1 MSEESITENDLLLTE
16 RVELSDFLN
25 PDPDSLNNPL
35 DNETHVK
42 IPLEYE
48 ATAQEESNRFP
59 FEHGP
64 QRLIPG
70 LPPGKKYH
78 VFISCSS
85 SDIEETNKICEE
97 LEKRFFLRCM
107 QFDRDFVPGKLLD
120 DNIHAEMTKSVKV
133 LICLSPTYVTS
144 SWCMNEAYEAIQLS
158 YSEGEKMK
166 IIPVLLRPTED
177 VELPS
182 VLKRYRY
189 IDAQKEDDVPA
200 KIMEAYYHSGAVDA
214 IQMQEEQ
221 GLTAEEIKNQN
232 GARLMSKTFLKQ
244 RPYLEKGYVFET
256 ESLTFNES
264 EYLKTIHEKCEEQF
278 EAAASFLANQRLL
291 RFYKVF
297 VITFFTMTAGAVLA
311 AITVSSIITFSYAA
325 VLFSGNEKMV
335 SDTSIPL
342 AMSLGLVA
350 WPLSVFI
357 IYLLRKK
364 ATDAIRRKLWHTVNK
379 KYFRETKCLI
389 LYDDIV
395 FREPCMMVIR
405 YNTTPCQEYLAILL
419 ERKYF
424 QLEDRKQY
432 QLDDDEI
439 TIMAAE
445 RIEEKLEQLQS
456 SGLLAHWFQLGVY
469 DYNRHNTW
477 LRKQCLCQ
485 MLEKDIVE
493 RKIPIINV

>member
-264 EYLKTIHEKCEEQF
+264 EYLKTIHEK
-278 EAAASFLANQRLL
+278 
-291 RFYKVF
+291 
-297 VITFFTMTAGAVLA
+297 
-311 AITVSSIITFSYAA
+311 
-325 VLFSGNEKMV
+325 
-335 SDTSIPL
+335 
-342 AMSLGLVA
+342 
-350 WPLSVFI
+350 
-357 IYLLRKK
+357 

>member
-264 EYLKTIHEKCEEQF
+264 EYLKTIHEK
-278 EAAASFLANQRLL
+278 
-291 RFYKVF
+291 
-297 VITFFTMTAGAVLA
+297 
-311 AITVSSIITFSYAA
+311 
-325 VLFSGNEKMV
+325 
-335 SDTSIPL
+335 
-342 AMSLGLVA
+342 
-350 WPLSVFI
+350 
-357 IYLLRKK
+357 
-364 ATDAIRRKLWHTVNK
+364 
-379 KYFRETKCLI
+379 
-389 LYDDIV
+389 
-395 FREPCMMVIR
+395 MMVIR

>member
-1 MSEESITENDLLLTE
+1 MSEEFITENDFLLTE
-16 RVELSDFLN
+16 RDESSDFLN
-25 PDPDSLNNPL
+25 CDLDGLSNSL
-35 DNETHVK
+35 DNTHVK

-48 ATAQEESNRFP
+48 ASAREESNRFS
-59 FEHGP
+59 FGHGP
-64 QRLIPG
+64 QRLAPG

-85 SDIEETNKICEE
+85 SDIEEANKICEE

-107 QFDRDFVPGKLLD
+107 QFDRDFVPGKLLH

-133 LICLSPTYVTS
+133 LMCLSPAYITS
-144 SWCMNEAYEAIQLS
+144 SWCMDEAHEAIQLS

-177 VELPS
+177 VELPPF
-182 VLKRYRY
+182 LKRYRY
-189 IDAQKEDDVPA
+189 INAHKEDDVPA

-214 IQMQEEQ
+214 IQIQEEQ

-256 ESLTFNES
+256 ESLTFNER
-264 EYLKTIHEKCEEQF
+264 EYLKNIHEKFEEQF
-278 EAAASFLANQRLL
+278 EAAASFLASQWLL

-297 VITFFTMTAGAVLA
+297 VIKFFTITVGGLLTAL
-311 AITVSSIITFSYAA
+311 TVSSIMTFYIAAALFGYEMTFPYEIAPFITP
-325 VLFSGNEKMV
+325 MV
-335 SDTSIPL
+335 IL
-342 AMSLGLVA
+342 E
-350 WPLSVFI
+350 WCIFVFI
-357 IYLLRKK
+357 IFVLRKK
-364 ATDAIRRKLWHTVNK
+364 MTVAVRRKLWHKVNK

-389 LYDDIV
+389 VYNDTDV
-395 FREPCMMVIR
+395 RQPFMMVIR
-405 YNTTPCQEYLAILL
+405 YNTTPCQRYLAILL

-432 QLDDDEI
+432 HLDDDEI
-439 TIMAAE
+439 KNMAAE
-445 RIEEKLEQLQS
+445 RIEEKLELLQT
-456 SGLLAHWFQLGVY
+456 SGHLAHWFPLDVH

-485 MLEKDIVE
+485 MLEKNIIE
-493 RKIPIINV
+493 RKVPIITV